1 MTLSDIQ
8 TSRRNI
14 ENVHRAPQHLHI
26 TMFGKLEKRKM
37 TDDDN
42 IQRNNAVGLIE
53 YTSGIMK
60 LLSY

>member
-14 ENVHRAPQHLHI
+14 ENVHRAPQHLRI
-26 TMFGKLEKRKM
+26 TIFGTLEKRKM

-42 IQRNNAVGLIE
+42 IQRNNAVALIE
-53 YTSGIMK
+53 YSSGIMK